1 MTPEN
6 VKELETLI
14 DALHYGSIEERS
26 DAAREI
32 GLIKFAP
39 LDANAKLAVS
49 ALIEALSDQEADVRV
64 DVAQALMCLGAT
76 AFPAIP
82 ALIQVLTDDK
92 DPDVREFAV
101 HGLNGIAR
109 EIGLGPYTAQVLPL
123 LTKALYDDSF
133 GMRGAAAGTLGNLV
147 LSDQSKISEVISAL
161 EMVAYNENEDKGV
174 RAVAI
179 DAIGK
184 LQTNLAGM
192 KRELF
197 SAQEWQ
203 VLQFAVFDVFMMVSQ
218 IEGATGMDEAEKN
231 AFMDLQEN
239 PTLTEN
245 LILRELLASIAPT
258 WKQVLTAYQ
267 SQYQLS
273 GSYFEQAFSRV
284 KTLIDTKLSKGEAQA
299 FKVALALQFGG
310 IIANASGTET
320 GELGRVS
327 NSELKAMTAIAKWLG
342 TDMTR

>member
-1 MTPEN
+1 
-6 VKELETLI
+6 
-14 DALHYGSIEERS
+14 
-26 DAAREI
+26 
-32 GLIKFAP
+32 
-39 LDANAKLAVS
+39 
-49 ALIEALSDQEADVRV
+49 
-64 DVAQALMCLGAT
+64 
-76 AFPAIP
+76 
-82 ALIQVLTDDK
+82 
-92 DPDVREFAV
+92 
-101 HGLNGIAR
+101 
-109 EIGLGPYTAQVLPL
+109 
-123 LTKALYDDSF
+123 
-133 GMRGAAAGTLGNLV
+133 
-147 LSDQSKISEVISAL
+147 
-161 EMVAYNENEDKGV
+161 
-174 RAVAI
+174 
-179 DAIGK
+179 
-184 LQTNLAGM
+184 M